1 MKPETLVMKIIEA
14 IETASPAVITFNG
27 KNISITKKLIDKYKY
42 CKVRDDIDLERIDAN
57 AKEGGYIFS
66 LPLIFSGLIAAGT
79 IAGAAAG
86 GVGVANAKKAAI
98 AEAAAKKATDE
109 KNAAEERRH
118 NLKMEKLAAEVEK
131 PKTEKKGSGVGEMI
145 GTMKEFGKS
154 EETKK
159 TVKQGLNKLEDS
171 IDTGEIK
178 VKHKGN
184 GIFLKNKRTGEG
196 IYLSKD
202 DIDLERIEANAKEGG
217 FLPFLLPLIF
227 GGITAAIRITKTVL
241 SKKADD
247 AKAAEERTHNLAL
260 EKKA

>member
-1 MKPETLVMKIIEA
+1 MDRDAFKKVCKGQWRNQDEHGYVFL
-14 IETASPAVITFNG
+14 N
-27 KNISITKKLIDKYKY
+27 TKKPAEMSNDWNNILKRNKEYIQAKNKVKTQVEIIRLQQLGLTENLQTQPILKSQEDIKKRLIPP
-42 CKVRDDIDLERIDAN
+42 
-57 AKEGGYIFS
+57 KEPIRPVEPHHPEPNPYG
-66 LPLIFSGLIAAGT
+66 AGT

-178 VKHKGN
+178 VKHK
-184 GIFLKNKRTGEG
+184 
-196 IYLSKD
+196 
-202 DIDLERIEANAKEGG
+202 
-217 FLPFLLPLIF
+217 
-227 GGITAAIRITKTVL
+227 AAIRITKTVL